1 MDAAG
6 FDPTLPGFRLIQS
19 WMREKRVLSI
29 ELVDGRRLDGRLDWQ
44 DPQYLALRRDESI
57 DPILIARHAV
67 DHSSAPDLSV
77 SAGCLP

>member
-44 DPQYLALRRDESI
+44 DPEYLALRRDESI

-67 DHSSAPDLSV
+67 VTVRPLI
-77 SAGCLP
+77 

>member
-44 DPQYLALRRDESI
+44 DPEYLALRRDESN
-57 DPILIARHAV
+57 DPILIARRAV
-67 DHSSAPDLSV
+67 ITVRPLI
-77 SAGCLP
+77 

>member
-44 DPQYLALRRDESI
+44 DPEYLALRRDESV
-57 DPILIARHAV
+57 DPILIARRAV
-67 DHSSAPDLSV
+67 ITVRPLI
-77 SAGCLP
+77 

>member
-19 WMREKRVLSI
+19 WMREKRLLSI

-67 DHSSAPDLSV
+67 ISV
-77 SAGCLP
+77 RPLI

>member
-19 WMREKRVLSI
+19 WMREKCVLSI

-67 DHSSAPDLSV
+67 VTVRPLI
-77 SAGCLP
+77 

>member
-67 DHSSAPDLSV
+67 ISGGSSGIHGKSTRLR
-77 SAGCLP
+77 

>member
-44 DPQYLALRRDESI
+44 DPEYLALRRDESI
-57 DPILIARHAV
+57 DPILIARRAV
-67 DHSSAPDLSV
+67 ITVRPLI
-77 SAGCLP
+77 

>member
-6 FDPTLPGFRLIQS
+6 FDPTLPGFRLIKS

-44 DPQYLALRRDESI
+44 DPEYLALRRDESI
-57 DPILIARHAV
+57 DPILIARRAV
-67 DHSSAPDLSV
+67 ITVRPLI
-77 SAGCLP
+77 